1 MSGARKEA
9 LEAERGLLA
18 LHGGRGKRCSRREK
32 GVVESLRVSGS
43 SGLCSVRA
51 VAHNRRA
58 PLSAFAS
65 SRCPDAKPVLPH
77 PVTLTLCKLGPAV
90 SARDTQPGESRRVRA
105 PRGQVTEPR
114 HPSPDLTAGW
124 L

>member
-9 LEAERGLLA
+9 LEAEQGLLRFM
-18 LHGGRGKRCSRREK
+18 G
-32 GVVESLRVSGS
+32 
-43 SGLCSVRA
+43 A
-51 VAHNRRA
+51 VANAAHGTRKELWKAYIFRVVR
-58 PLSAFAS
+58 PLLSTRSSSQLTTLLSAFAS

-77 PVTLTLCKLGPAV
+77 PVTLTLCKLGTAV
-90 SARDTQPGESRRVRA
+90 SARDVQPGESRRVRA